1 MTKWIY
7 QIDDTVGAGATTI
20 ADMKANGP
28 TYGVGLSTNFEVH
41 NINSS
46 GIVTATSF
54 VGSGASLTDVPT
66 GIIPTVA
73 NAAAL
78 STLPQV
84 DGSICIRQDTS
95 EINYYINGSWERAEK
110 VP

>member
-1 MTKWIY
+1 MTKWIN
-7 QIDDTVGAGATTI
+7 QIDDTVGAGATTV
-20 ADMKANGP
+20 ADMKANGS

-41 NINSS
+41 NINPS

-73 NAAAL
+73 DATARAA
-78 STLPQV
+78 LPQV

-110 VP
+110 VS

>member
-1 MTKWIY
+1 MTKWIS
-7 QIDDTVGAGATTI
+7 QIDDTVGKGATTV
-20 ADMKANGP
+20 ADMQTNGP
-28 TYGVGLSTNFEVH
+28 EYGVGIGTNLD
-41 NINSS
+41 NL
-46 GIVTATSF
+46 GIVTAHSF

-66 GIIPTVA
+66 GIIPVVA
-73 NAAAL
+73 NASAR
-78 STLPQV
+78 SSLPQV